1 MSKFEKLK
9 FDKVKTYHISERD
22 SKVDKSKFA
31 APLHQKSTLEDYLAA
46 MPDILVGKEFKE
58 FIASLRMAIQEK
70 NTVIWMMG
78 AHVIKCGLSP
88 LIIQL
93 IKHKYISH
101 IALNGAG
108 AIHDVEIAM
117 WGNTSED
124 VARGLQD
131 GSFGMCQDTAD
142 FINLGLKENFHNE
155 LGYGELIGE
164 KLLNKQAPYMEFSI
178 IANCVKEGIPLSVHP
193 ALGTEIIQQ
202 HPSLDGPAFGEKA
215 LLDFQVFTNSVSKLK
230 SGSIV
235 LNIGSAVILPEV
247 FLKALTI
254 VRNLNFPAYN
264 FHTAVFDMN
273 RHYRPSVNVQNRPTI
288 DGGKGYYFIG
298 CHEILLPLLIG
309 LMLE

>member
-9 FDKVKTYHISERD
+9 FDQVKTYHISEREN
-22 SKVDKSKFA
+22 KVEKSKFA
-31 APLHQKSTLEDYLAA
+31 TALNRKSTLEEYLESL
-46 MPDILVGKEFKE
+46 PDILMGKEFKE
-58 FIASLRMAIQEK
+58 FVSHFRTAIREK

-88 LIIQL
+88 LIISL
-93 IKHKYISH
+93 IKRKYISH
-101 IALNGAG
+101 VALNGAG

-124 VARGLQD
+124 VAKGLKD
-131 GSFGMCQDTAD
+131 GSFGMCQDTAE

-155 LGYGELIGE
+155 LGYGELLGE
-164 KLLNKQAPYMEFSI
+164 KLLNKQAPYSELSI
-178 IANCVKEGIPLSVHP
+178 IANCVKAGVPISVHP

-202 HPSLDGPAFGEKA
+202 HPSLDGASFGEKA
-215 LLDFQVFTNSVSKLK
+215 LLDFQVFANSLSKLK
-230 SGSIV
+230 NGSIV
-235 LNIGSAVILPEV
+235 LNVGSAVILPEV
-247 FLKALTI
+247 FLKALTV

-273 RHYRPSVNVQNRPTI
+273 RHYRPTVNVQNRPTM
-288 DGGKGYYFIG
+288 DGGDGYYFIG
-298 CHEILLPLLIG
+298 YHEIMLPLLIG